1 MKIDTA
7 QLRIVKIGVIILS
20 VMLILAIIFIDYGL
34 LGVIVTFL
42 LIAVFLALYDYKYR
56 PESERKKK

>member
-42 LIAVFLALYDYKYR
+42 LIAAFLALYDYKYR

>member
-1 MKIDTA
+1 MNIDTA
-7 QLRIVKIGVIILS
+7 QLRIVKVGVIILS
-20 VMLILAIIFIDYGL
+20 VMFILAIIFINCGL

-42 LIAVFLALYDYKYR
+42 LIAVFLAIYDYKYR